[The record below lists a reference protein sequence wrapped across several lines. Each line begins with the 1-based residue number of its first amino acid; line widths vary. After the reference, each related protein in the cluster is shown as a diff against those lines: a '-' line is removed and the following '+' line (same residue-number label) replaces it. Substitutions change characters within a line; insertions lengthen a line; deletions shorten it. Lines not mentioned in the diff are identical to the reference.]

1 MDFEPVPTAPLLSWV
16 SFTTVFVTTLCAVT
30 CVTLQY
36 ECFAWLSTRLNRM
49 HAPRRRR
56 VLVLVL
62 LLVALHVIEIW
73 IFGIAYSL
81 LLLDPAFGAI
91 HGAQQGN
98 LLDYVYFA
106 AVVFTTLGLGDLVPS
121 GTIRFMVGTQS
132 LVGFVLISWSAAF
145 TYLEMDRFWRTPH
158 Q

>member
-1 MDFEPVPTAPLLSWV
+1 MAFSTAPTAPILSWI
-16 SFTTVFVTTLCAVT
+16 SFVTVFVTALCSLV
-30 CVTLQY
+30 CVALQY
-36 ECFAWLSTRLNRM
+36 ETFAWLSARLGRM
-49 HAPRRRR
+49 HSQRRRR

-62 LLVALHVIEIW
+62 LLVGLHVVEIW
-73 IFGIAYSL
+73 V
-81 LLLDPAFGAI
+81 FGAAYGVLLSNPAYGVI
-91 HGAQQGN
+91 HGAEDPN

-121 GTIRFMVGTQS
+121 GTIRFMVGTES

-145 TYLEMDRFWRTPH
+145 TYLEMERFWRNPH

>member
-1 MDFEPVPTAPLLSWV
+1 MHFEPVPTAPVLSWI
-16 SFTTVFVTTLCAVT
+16 SFVTVFVTALCTVI

-36 ECFAWLSTRLNRM
+36 ECLAWLSTRLGKM

-62 LLVALHVIEIW
+62 LLVGLHVVEIW
-73 IFGIAYSL
+73 IFGAAYEL
-81 LLLDPAFGAI
+81 LLANPAFGVV
-91 HGAQQGN
+91 HGAEHGT

-106 AVVFTTLGLGDLVPS
+106 ATTFTTLGFGDLVPS
-121 GTIRFMVGTQS
+121 GTIRFMVGTES

-145 TYLEMDRFWRTPH
+145 TYLEMDRFWRQPH
-158 Q
+158 H